1 MLRKSYYIIEMFE
14 YRTICIPVFFYS
26 LLMVVSI
33 MATIDSL
40 KIISS
45 KYYNMLT
52 VFIFIVVYYISYD
65 SQSYHSPF

>member
-1 MLRKSYYIIEMFE
+1 MFE
-14 YRTICIPVFFYS
+14 YKTICISVFFYT

-45 KYYNMLT
+45 KYYNMIT
-52 VFIFIVVYYISYD
+52 VFLLIVVYYISYY
-65 SQSYHSPF
+65 SQ

>member
-1 MLRKSYYIIEMFE
+1 MFE
-14 YRTICIPVFFYS
+14 YRTICIPVFFYT

-65 SQSYHSPF
+65 SQQYHSPF